1 MAIARSIL
9 GSVGAITARAL
20 VEKHVIVT
28 EDGRL
33 GGVSVWRSRAAAP
46 NALSGTIAGRRR

>member
-20 VEKHVIVT
+20 VERHVIVT